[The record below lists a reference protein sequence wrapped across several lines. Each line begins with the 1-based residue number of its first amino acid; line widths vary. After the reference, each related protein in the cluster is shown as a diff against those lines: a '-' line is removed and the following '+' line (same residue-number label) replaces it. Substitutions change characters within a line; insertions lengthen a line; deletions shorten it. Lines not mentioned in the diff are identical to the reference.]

1 MAQTNIYQV
10 QEYIDDIE
18 QNMQMHECET
28 KPDPFYMKRQS
39 QVNENI
45 RAVLIDWLIDVHAK
59 FKLLSETLF
68 ITVNLIDRVLSVC
81 NIDKDTVQLLGIS
94 ALFIAAKY
102 EEIYPPTV
110 KDFIY
115 IA

>member
-1 MAQTNIYQV
+1 
-10 QEYIDDIE
+10 
-18 QNMQMHECET
+18 MQMHESET

-45 RAVLIDWLIDVHAK
+45 RAVLVDWLIDVHAK

-68 ITVNLIDRVLSVC
+68 IAVNMIDRILSVSHVDRD
-81 NIDKDTVQLLGIS
+81 NMQLLGVT

-115 IA
+115 IAQN